1 MTESLESRELLAAN
15 AFADVVDV
23 AEGEDAK
30 VVFRIAAT
38 TTNGTPISEI
48 KEGDSF
54 QLRGYTQDVRTSN
67 ADGVF
72 AAYFDVVYD
81 TDYVSRIGTPTHFT
95 PYLNAKSA
103 ILNNAGVLDEIGA
116 IASLST
122 LGSDEKLLFSIPMR
136 ADAAGTAVFTTNVAD
151 DTPAHHV
158 LVYNENNAIGANEI
172 TFGSYQLEI
181 TEPGRIPFYEDFDDN
196 DAEDFVILDGS
207 WTVDSQRYV
216 GEAEDGEWAFATV
229 DLVDAIPEKYKV
241 GVTINVPEAESGMHK
256 NAFGVFQYIDADNFK
271 MFGTY
276 LGQNKWVIL
285 EMKNGELEE
294 LASASMDLAIDTNYQ
309 LELEVDE
316 KLVSLSVNGELQT
329 QVELNDIPND
339 GKIGLATSNAKAIF
353 DDFSIT
359 EVLPSPDAVD
369 DSAFTLVGQAVTVAV
384 LGNDIPVNGT
394 TVRVTSAESGE
405 GTLALVDSDEDG
417 KNDSV
422 QYTPAA
428 DYRGVDEFTYTVTDS
443 NEQTDSASVVVTVA
457 TDLPLDEDF
466 NDGEAQDFVV
476 STGVFEI
483 INDQFVSTEKQ
494 GFSIATANIGVALP
508 ENLEIQATMR
518 GENAGGYW
526 KNGQLIFDYV
536 DDETFKYVALRFGE
550 NRVAIGEMV
559 DGSAQDKI
567 TPQKSLSYNTDYR
580 VVALIEGQKATL
592 VIDGDVIGSAS
603 FGEDLN
609 DGRVGLFSNRAKTR
623 YEDVIVKEHIPS
635 PTAIDDAANILVDG
649 TITIDVLAND
659 IAVNGTTLSV
669 DSASGGEGTLTLV
682 DTDDDQVADSIKYDA
697 KSGFRGVDTFSYT
710 VIDTNDQTAT
720 ADVRVTIAGQLPIFE
735 DFNDGKADDFS
746 VSSGEWE
753 LVNSRY
759 ITATR
764 EGYSIST
771 ANVGQDLPENL
782 FIEATLNSERQSGYW
797 TNGFIVVDYQDE
809 ENFKFAGMYFGGNR
823 VSIGQVVNG
832 SSQELV
838 RETMHL
844 NTGQDYK
851 LRALV
856 EDNKL
861 TVTLDDVDIMSR
873 SFDDSLNG
881 GKVGLFANRAR
892 THFDDVTIKEAIP
905 SPTAVDDEV
914 FTSVD
919 QAVTINVLAN
929 DIAIDGTTIE
939 VSAASGGDGT
949 ITLIDADQDG
959 DAEAIQYTPSNGFRG
974 LDTFTYTVKDSND
987 QVDIGEVKVTVAA
1000 ELPIEEDF
1008 NDGQAQDFVV
1018 RNGNWSI
1025 ANNRYIANSPSESNI
1040 ATVTIGQ
1047 DLPENL
1053 EIHSTVRAENVGGYA
1068 KNAFTIFNYQDVE
1081 NYNYAGMWVGGNR
1094 FAIGEVV
1101 EGRKHDLVTES
1112 FDLEHNHDYDMKVLL
1127 EDNKATLVVDGETV
1141 LNYGFETSQNA
1152 GKVGLAAHNA
1162 KTQFDDITIKET
1174 IPGPEAVNDA
1184 SQTLVGST
1192 VRLNLIANDVVI
1204 DGRTNE
1210 LKSVSGYT
1218 GTVTLIDADQDGKD
1232 DSIDYTPS
1240 NNFRGAD
1247 VFEYVVEDSAG
1258 QSDTGSVSIT
1268 VAAAMPISEDFDEGS
1283 AQDLAPTLGDW
1294 TFGEGKYH
1302 LKPAMGNPGVSVVNI
1317 GHALPSDFKVVSSMN
1332 AKSGGGYWSNAF
1344 HIFDYQGPEEFKL
1357 AGFLTGG
1364 NKWVIG
1370 SFDGAL
1376 QQLTTAA
1383 ESISAGQDY
1392 VLETRIE
1399 GKTVTL
1405 IVDGEAKLSHT
1416 YERTINDGK
1425 VGLGSINARVT
1436 FDDLL
1441 VKELTPGPEATD
1453 DSANTLV
1460 GQTVRI
1466 NLLAN
1471 DVEIDGRTN
1480 SVASVSGASGTVTL
1494 VDTDDDQIN
1503 DAIDYTPS
1511 NDFRGIDTFEYV
1523 VNDTAGQTDTG
1534 EVSVTVAA
1542 GMPISEDFE
1551 DGEAQDFSPRDGEWT
1566 IGNGRYH
1573 LTPEKGHAAASTI
1586 NLGEDLPSE
1595 FKLEAVLNA
1604 VPGGSGYWT
1613 NAFQIFDYQ
1622 GPENFKVAGGL
1633 VGSGRWL
1640 IGTYDG
1646 GLNVLASTNE
1656 SIQRNHDYETSTI
1669 FEGKKVTFKVDG
1681 DTKVTY
1687 TFDADINNGSVGLG
1701 SINGRAS
1708 FDDVLLKA
1716 LIPGPEANPDV
1727 TQTLVN
1733 QSVRI
1738 DVLANDVEVNGRTN
1752 EIISVSGTDATITL
1766 VDTDSDGVD
1775 DAIDYTPV
1783 TDFSGVDS
1791 FQYIVKDDADQQ
1803 ATGTVTVTVA
1813 AGIPFVDDFDDGEA
1827 QDFTAVSGAWTV
1839 ENAQYHTTPEKGSNA
1854 ISVINLGEALPENVE
1869 FGATINSLKSGG
1881 YWTNSMVVFDYHNE
1895 NDFKF
1900 AGTFVGNKIWT
1911 IGEYKNGGFSRL
1923 VETRAS
1929 IAANTDYALTL
1940 LLDENN
1946 LATLKIGGE
1955 QMATYQF
1962 GDDIT
1967 EGKLGLGTFNAK
1979 ARYDDVY
1986 LKEIDD
1992 AMGEL

>member
-1 MTESLESRELLAAN
+1 MSETLESRELLAAN
-15 AFADVVDV
+15 AFADLADV

-30 VVFRIAAT
+30 VAFRIAAT

-95 PYLNAKSA
+95 PYVNAKSA
-103 ILNNAGVLDEIGA
+103 ILNNAGVLDEIGP
-116 IASLST
+116 IASLNT
-122 LGSDEKLLFSIPMR
+122 LGSDEKLLFTIPMR
-136 ADAAGTAVFTTNVAD
+136 ANAAGTAIFTSNVAD
-151 DTPAHHV
+151 DTPSHHV
-158 LVYNENNAIGANEI
+158 LVFNENNAVETNEI

-181 TEPGRIPFYEDFDDN
+181 TEPGRIPFVEDFNDN
-196 DAEDFVILDGS
+196 DAEDFVVLDGS
-207 WTVDSQRYV
+207 WAVESQRYV
-216 GEAEDGEWAFATV
+216 GEADANEWAFSTV
-229 DLVDAIPEKYKV
+229 DLVDAIPEKYKI
-241 GVTINVPEAESGMHK
+241 GVTVNIPEAESGMHK
-256 NAFGVFQYIDADNFK
+256 NAFSVFEYIDADNFK

-285 EMKNGELEE
+285 EMKNGELTE
-294 LASASMDLAIDTNYQ
+294 LASAPMDLAIDTNYQ

-316 KLVSLSVNGELQT
+316 KLVTLRVDGELQT
-329 QVELNDIPND
+329 QVELNDIPNN
-339 GKIGLATSNAKAIF
+339 GKIGLATSNSKAIF

-369 DSAFTLVGQAVTVAV
+369 DSAYTLVGQAVTVAV
-384 LGNDIPVNGT
+384 LGNDIPVDGT
-394 TVRVTSAESGE
+394 TVRVTSVEGGE

-422 QYTPAA
+422 QYTPAV
-428 DYRGVDEFTYTVTDS
+428 DYRGIDEFTYTVTDS
-443 NEQTDSASVVVTVA
+443 NEQSDSATVVVTVA

-476 STGVFEI
+476 STGVFDI
-483 INDQFVSTEKQ
+483 INDQFVSTEKS

-508 ENLEIQATMR
+508 ENLEIHATMR

-526 KNGQLIFDYV
+526 RNGQLIFDYV
-536 DDETFKYVALRFGE
+536 DDQNFKYVSLRFGE

-559 DGSAQDKI
+559 DGSTQDKI

-592 VIDGDVIGSAS
+592 LIDGDEIGSAS

-623 YEDVIVKEHIPS
+623 YEDVLVKEHIPS
-635 PTAIDDAANILVDG
+635 PTAIDDSASILVDG
-649 TITIDVLAND
+649 TITIHVLAND
-659 IAVNGTTLSV
+659 IAVNGTTLVV
-669 DSASGGEGTLTLV
+669 DSANGGEGTLTLV
-682 DTDDDQVADSIKYDA
+682 DTDDDQVADSVKYDA
-697 KSGFRGVDTFSYT
+697 KPGFRGVDTFSYT

-720 ADVRVTIAGQLPIFE
+720 ADVQVTIAGQLPIIE

-746 VSSGEWE
+746 VSAGEWE

-759 ITATR
+759 IAATR
-764 EGYSIST
+764 EGYSLST
-771 ANVGQDLPENL
+771 VIVGQDLPENL
-782 FIEATLNSERQSGYW
+782 IIEATLNSERKAGYW
-797 TNGFIVVDYQDE
+797 TNGFVVVDYQDD
-809 ENFKFAGMYFGGNR
+809 ENFKYAGMYFGGNR
-823 VSIGQVVNG
+823 ISIGQVVNG
-832 SSQELV
+832 SAQDLV
-838 RETMHL
+838 QETMQL

-851 LRALV
+851 LSALV

-861 TVTLDDVDIMSR
+861 TVSIDDVDVMSR

-892 THFDDVTIKEAIP
+892 TQFDDVTIKEAIP

-914 FTSVD
+914 STSVD

-929 DIAIDGTTIE
+929 DVAAEGTTIE
-939 VSAASGGDGT
+939 VSAAEGGDGT
-949 ITLIDADQDG
+949 LALVDTDQDG
-959 DAEAIQYTPSNGFRG
+959 DPESIQYTPSNGFRG
-974 LDTFTYTVKDSND
+974 VDTFTYTVTDSND
-987 QVDIGEVKVTVAA
+987 QIDVGEVKVTVAA

-1008 NDGQAQDFVV
+1008 NDGQSQDFVV
-1018 RNGNWSI
+1018 RTGNWSI
-1025 ANNRYIANSPSESNI
+1025 ANNRFVANSPNESNI

-1053 EIHSTVRAENVGGYA
+1053 EIHATVRAENIGGYA
-1068 KNAFTIFNYQDVE
+1068 KNAFAIFNYQDAE

-1094 FAIGEVV
+1094 YAIGEVV
-1101 EGRKHDLVTES
+1101 EGSKHDLVTQS
-1112 FDLEHNHDYDMKVLL
+1112 SDLEHGHDYDMKVLL
-1127 EDNKATLVVDGETV
+1127 EDNKATLVVAGEAV
-1141 LNYGFETSQNA
+1141 LNFGFDTSQNV
-1152 GKVGLAAHNA
+1152 GEVGLVAHNA
-1162 KTQFDDITIKET
+1162 KTQFEDIVVKET
-1174 IPGPEAVNDA
+1174 IPGPEALNDE

-1192 VRLNLIANDVVI
+1192 IRLNLIANDVVI
-1204 DGRTNE
+1204 EGRTNE
-1210 LKSVSGYT
+1210 LKSVSGFS
-1218 GTVTLIDADQDGKD
+1218 GTVDLVDSDQDGKD

-1240 NNFRGAD
+1240 NNFRGVD

-1283 AQDLAPTLGDW
+1283 AQDLTPELGDW
-1294 TFGEGKYH
+1294 SFGDDKYH
-1302 LKPAMGNPGVSVVNI
+1302 LNPAQGNPGVSVVNI
-1317 GHALPSDFKVVSSMN
+1317 GHALPSDFKIVSSTM

-1376 QQLTTAA
+1376 QQLVTAA
-1383 ESISAGQDY
+1383 ESINAGQDY

-1405 IVDGEAKLSHT
+1405 IVDGETKLSYT
-1416 YERTINDGK
+1416 YERSINDGR
-1425 VGLGSINARVT
+1425 VGLGSVNARVT

-1441 VKELTPGPEATD
+1441 VKELIPGPEAVD

-1471 DVEIDGRTN
+1471 DVEITGRTN
-1480 SVASVSGASGTVTL
+1480 AVDSVSGANGTVTL
-1494 VDTDDDQIN
+1494 VDTNDDQIN

-1523 VNDTAGQTDTG
+1523 VKDTAGQSDTG
-1534 EVSVTVAA
+1534 SVSVTVAA

-1551 DGEAQDFSPRDGEWT
+1551 DGVAQDFSPRDGEWT
-1566 IGNGRYH
+1566 IGNGMYH
-1573 LTPEKGHAAASTI
+1573 LTPEKGRGAVSTI

-1595 FKLEAVLNA
+1595 FKLDAVLNA
-1604 VPGGSGYWT
+1604 APGGSGYWS
-1613 NAFQIFDYQ
+1613 NAFQVFDYQ

-1633 VGSGRWL
+1633 AGSGKW
-1640 IGTYDG
+1640 IVGTYDG
-1646 GLNVLASTNE
+1646 QLNVLASTSE
-1656 SIQRNHDYETSTI
+1656 SIQRQHNYETSTI

-1687 TFDADINNGSVGLG
+1687 TFDAAINDGSVGLG

-1727 TQTLVN
+1727 SQTLVN

-1738 DVLANDVEVNGRTN
+1738 NVLANDVEVNGRTN
-1752 EIISVSGTDATITL
+1752 EVISVSGTDATITL

-1783 TDFSGVDS
+1783 TDFRGVDS

-1803 ATGTVTVTVA
+1803 ATGTVNVTVA
-1813 AGIPFVDDFDDGEA
+1813 PGIPFADDFNDGEA
-1827 QDFTAVSGAWTV
+1827 QDFTAVSGVWAV
-1839 ENAQYHTTPEKGSNA
+1839 ENAQYHTSPNKGTNGIA
-1854 ISVINLGEALPENVE
+1854 VINLGEALPENVE
-1869 FGATINSLKSGG
+1869 FGATINALKASG
-1881 YWTNSMVVFDYHNE
+1881 YWTNSMIVFDYHTE

-1900 AGTFVGNKIWT
+1900 AGTFIGNKIWT
-1911 IGEYKNGGFSRL
+1911 IGEYKNGSFSRL

-1946 LATLKIGGE
+1946 LATLKVGDE

-1992 AMGEL
+1992 ALGEL